1 MFAHLLKGLMQIT
14 SAEYRA
20 IVCKSALAPLI
31 TDLVSELTK
40 EIPDANKQTVET
52 IVKKCT
58 LLRRLLYT
66 LNKHKDESK
75 ELTQTHGSVQE
86 LTIPGGDL
94 LLKLQIKEKL
104 AIKMLSQ
111 DDLKHFMTIKTNLVE
126 STILMMNLGWV
137 EAESEMLKIL
147 QQGIFIEKLPN
158 EVL

>member
-1 MFAHLLKGLMQIT
+1 M
-14 SAEYRA
+14 
-20 IVCKSALAPLI
+20 
-31 TDLVSELTK
+31 
-40 EIPDANKQTVET
+40 
-52 IVKKCT
+52 
-58 LLRRLLYT
+58 
-66 LNKHKDESK
+66 
-75 ELTQTHGSVQE
+75 
-86 LTIPGGDL
+86 